1 MTAPEPT
8 RPADEHTDAVA
19 LDLDPDIFDP
29 TVKRSSH
36 PAAVIQIA
44 ARKHMATIAARNVLT
59 STDPAVHAAMLA
71 ALVRAGVLT
80 ERFAIRDEGGSVWL
94 DAHGDHREAKP
105 GGLEFADRGDAEG
118 IVARPHEEVM
128 RRLVTPWEVSPAHRQ
143 MPNSLAPTEC
153 PCASCLTEAGVSA
166 WWMIVCDECGN
177 KRCPHGTDHRHDC
190 TGSNEAGQAG
200 SRHVTPWEV
209 AP

>member
-8 RPADEHTDAVA
+8 PTAEHTDAVA
-19 LDLDPDIFDP
+19 RAINAGGWCGTAD
-29 TVKRSSH
+29 
-36 PAAVIQIA
+36 AVRI
-44 ARKHMATIAARNVLT
+44 LT
-59 STDPAVHAAMLA
+59 STDPAVHEALAANLPAEVMLD

-105 GGLEFADRGDAEG
+105 GGMEFADRSDAEG

-128 RRLVTPWEVSPAHRQ
+128 RRLVTR
-143 MPNSLAPTEC
+143 
-153 PCASCLTEAGVSA
+153 
-166 WWMIVCDECGN
+166 
-177 KRCPHGTDHRHDC
+177 
-190 TGSNEAGQAG
+190 
-200 SRHVTPWEV
+200 WEV